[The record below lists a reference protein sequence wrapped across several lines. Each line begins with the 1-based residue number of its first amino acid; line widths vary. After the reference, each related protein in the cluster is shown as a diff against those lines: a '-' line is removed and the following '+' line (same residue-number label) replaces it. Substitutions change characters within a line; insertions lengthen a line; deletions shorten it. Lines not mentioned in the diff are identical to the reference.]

1 MNSHHAQHRSSTG
14 FLTRHARRAA
24 SAAAAL
30 ATVCLAA
37 LAALPWASGE
47 ECFVNPEPL
56 IMVKGQSTLLCH
68 PGMRRVAIGEVEVA
82 DVAVVSSRE
91 VLVYAKNPGDTD
103 LYIWDNLG
111 VHRRTVTV
119 TTRKPADV
127 AQVTLAK
134 LLGDEYRVTPVT
146 DTVLVVEGTAEDQAE
161 LDRLAELM
169 GAVDDNVKVVNLVGL
184 PPAPAPAGPPV
195 EQIAAALGP
204 GFKAWLVGDRVVAV
218 EGAPATPEEAQRART
233 LLDAF
238 EDQAKIVDLIR
249 EPAPEV
255 PSLDKEREL
264 LASALGDNVSVR
276 VIGGAALL
284 VEGTLPA
291 DADAQRVARVIETL
305 ELRSAVLN
313 ETQVAAPD
321 EEQILVRAK
330 VVEVRQED
338 LERIGVNWGHLGG
351 EEGGV
356 FRFVDQPFLFGEFP
370 GEDFTWA
377 ALAAQLD
384 LLAQKNRANILAQP
398 NILVN
403 DGEEASIL
411 VGGEVPIPVPQV
423 GAGAG
428 AVITIEYKEFGVQL
442 MVQPTIVDI
451 EQGRR
456 KINLKLTPEVSSI
469 DAASSITISG
479 ISVPGFRT
487 RRTETIVNVDPG
499 ATLVIGG
506 LIQRDVS
513 EIRRKIP
520 LLGDIPIIGQLFRSK
535 QFVEGK
541 TDLMIMVT
549 PEIRVPE

>member
-1 MNSHHAQHRSSTG
+1 
-14 FLTRHARRAA
+14 
-24 SAAAAL
+24 
-30 ATVCLAA
+30 
-37 LAALPWASGE
+37 
-47 ECFVNPEPL
+47 
-56 IMVKGQSTLLCH
+56 MVKGQSTLLCH
-68 PGMRRVAIGEVEVA
+68 PGMHRVAIGEVEVA

-91 VLVYAKNPGDTD
+91 LIVYAKNPGDTD
-103 LYIWDNLG
+103 LYIWDDRG

-127 AQVTLAK
+127 AQVMLAK
-134 LLGDEYRVTPVT
+134 LLGDEYRVTMLT

-161 LDRLAELM
+161 LDRLDDLM
-169 GAVDDNVKVVNLVGL
+169 GAVDDNVTVVNLVGL
-184 PPAPAPAGPPV
+184 GPAPPPPGPPV

-204 GFKAWLVGDRVVAV
+204 DFKVWLVGDQVVAV
-218 EGAPATPEEAQRART
+218 EGAPATPEEVQRARA

-238 EDQAKIVDLIR
+238 AGQAKIVDLIR
-249 EPAPEV
+249 EPAPAV
-255 PSLDKEREL
+255 ASLEEEREL
-264 LASALGDNVSVR
+264 LASALGEDVSVR

-284 VEGTLPA
+284 VEGMLPTEA
-291 DADAQRVARVIETL
+291 AAQRVAHVIETL
-305 ELRSAVLN
+305 GLRSAVLN
-313 ETQVAAPD
+313 ETEAAAPD
-321 EEQILVRAK
+321 EEQVLVRAK

-338 LERIGVNWGHLGG
+338 LEKLGVNWGHLAG
-351 EEGGV
+351 EEGGF

-370 GEDFTWA
+370 GEGFEWA
-377 ALAAQLD
+377 PLAAQLN
-384 LLAQKNRANILAQP
+384 LLAEKNRANILAQP

-403 DGEEASIL
+403 NGEEAKIL

-442 MVQPTIVDI
+442 TVQPTIVDI

-487 RRTETIVNVDPG
+487 RRTETIVNIDPG

-549 PEIRVPE
+549 PEILEQE

>member
-14 FLTRHARRAA
+14 SLTKHARRAA

-30 ATVCLAA
+30 AAVCLVASA
-37 LAALPWASGE
+37 TLPWASGE

-56 IMVKGQSTLLCH
+56 IMVKGQTTLLCH

-91 VLVYAKNPGDTD
+91 LIVYARNPGDTD

-127 AQVTLAK
+127 AQVALAK

-146 DTVLVVEGTAEDQAE
+146 DTVLVVEGTAQDQAE
-161 LDRLAELM
+161 LDRIAELM
-169 GAVDDNVKVVNLVGL
+169 GAVDDGVKVVNLVSL
-184 PPAPAPAGPPV
+184 RPAPAPKPPV

-204 GFKAWLVGDRVVAV
+204 GFKVGVVGDRAVVV
-218 EGAPATPEEAQRART
+218 EGTPATPEEAQRAKA
-233 LLDAF
+233 LLAVF
-238 EDQAKIVDLIR
+238 EGQAQIVDLIR

-276 VIGGAALL
+276 AIGGTALL

-291 DADAQRVARVIETL
+291 DADAQRVAHVIETL

-351 EEGGV
+351 EEGG
-356 FRFVDQPFLFGEFP
+356 FFQFVDQPFLFGEFP

-487 RRTETIVNVDPG
+487 RRTETIVNIDPG

-506 LIQRDVS
+506 LIQRDVA

>member
-1 MNSHHAQHRSSTG
+1 MNRHHEQHSSTM
-14 FLTRHARRAA
+14 RSPANHARKAL

-30 ATVCLAA
+30 AAFCLAA
-37 LAALPWASGE
+37 LAALPQASCE

-68 PGMRRVAIGEVEVA
+68 PGMHRVAIGEVEVA

-91 VLVYAKNPGDTD
+91 VLVYAKSPGDTD

-111 VHRRTVTV
+111 VHRRTITV
-119 TTRKPADV
+119 TTRQPADV

-134 LLGDEYRVTPVT
+134 LLGDQYRVTQVT
-146 DTVLVVEGTAEDQAE
+146 DTVLVVEGTAQDQGE
-161 LDRLAELM
+161 LDRLTELM

-184 PPAPAPAGPPV
+184 GPAPAPKPPV
-195 EQIAAALGP
+195 EQIADALGP
-204 GFKAWLVGDRVVAV
+204 DFKVWVVGDQVVAV
-218 EGAPATPEEAQRART
+218 EGAPATPEEVQRARA

-238 EDQAKIVDLIR
+238 EGQAKIVDLIR
-249 EPAPEV
+249 EPSPAL
-255 PSLDKEREL
+255 PSLEQERTL
-264 LASALGDNVSVR
+264 LADALGEDVSVR
-276 VIGGAALL
+276 VIGGSALL
-284 VEGTLPA
+284 VEGLVSTDTA
-291 DADAQRVARVIETL
+291 AQRVAQVIETL
-305 ELRSAVLN
+305 GLRSPVLN
-313 ETQVAAPD
+313 ETQAAAPD
-321 EEQILVRAK
+321 EQQILVRAK

-338 LERIGVNWGHLGG
+338 LENLGVNWGHNAAEPGAFPL
-351 EEGGV
+351 
-356 FRFVDQPFLFGEFP
+356 FIDQPFIFGEFP
-370 GEDFTWA
+370 GEGFEEA
-377 ALAAQLD
+377 PIAAQLN
-384 LLAQKNRANILAQP
+384 LLAEKNRANILAQP

-403 DGEEASIL
+403 DGEEAHIL
-411 VGGEVPIPVPQV
+411 VGGEVPIPVPQF

-442 MVQPTIVDI
+442 TVQPTIVGA
-451 EQGRR
+451 ERGHP

-469 DAASSITISG
+469 DTASSITVSG

-487 RRTETIVNVDPG
+487 RRTETTVNVDPG

-520 LLGDIPIIGQLFRSK
+520 FLGDIPIIGQLFRSK

-549 PEIRVPE
+549 PEIREPD

>member
-1 MNSHHAQHRSSTG
+1 MRSLCTHG
-14 FLTRHARRAA
+14 WRAPGGG
-24 SAAAAL
+24 AAFVA
-30 ATVCLAA
+30 VCLAA
-37 LAALPWASGE
+37 SAALPWATGE
-47 ECFVNPEPL
+47 ECYVSPEPL
-56 IMVKGQSTLLCH
+56 IRVKGQSTLLCH

-103 LYIWDNLG
+103 LYIWDDLG

-146 DTVLVVEGTAEDQAE
+146 DTVLVVEGTAQDQTE
-161 LDRLAELM
+161 LDRLGELM
-169 GAVDDNVKVVNLVGL
+169 GAVDDNVTVVNLVGL
-184 PPAPAPAGPPV
+184 PPAPAPPGPPV

-204 GFKAWLVGDRVVAV
+204 EYKVWVVGDQVVAV
-218 EGAPATPEEAQRART
+218 EGAPATPEEAQRARA

-238 EDQAKIVDLIR
+238 EGQVKMVDLIR
-249 EPAPEV
+249 EPTPAL
-255 PSLDKEREL
+255 PSLEQEREL
-264 LASALGDNVSVR
+264 LASALGEDVSVR
-276 VIGGAALL
+276 VIGGSALL
-284 VEGTLPA
+284 VEGLLPT
-291 DADAQRVARVIETL
+291 DAAAERVAHVIETL
-305 ELRSAVLN
+305 GLRSAVLD
-313 ETQVAAPD
+313 ETQAAAPD
-321 EEQILVRAK
+321 EEQVLVRAK

-338 LERIGVNWGHLGG
+338 LEKLGVNWGHRGG
-351 EEGGV
+351 EEGG
-356 FRFVDQPFLFGEFP
+356 FPTFIDQPFLFGEFP
-370 GEDFTWA
+370 GEGFEEA
-377 ALAAQLD
+377 PLAVQLD
-384 LLAQKNRANILAQP
+384 LLAQKNHANILAQP

-403 DGEEASIL
+403 NGEEANIL

-428 AVITIEYKEFGVQL
+428 AVITIEYKDFGVQL
-442 MVQPTIVDI
+442 TVQPTIVDTGGG
-451 EQGRR
+451 QR
-456 KINLKLTPEVSSI
+456 KINLKLSPEVSSI
-469 DAASSITISG
+469 DAASSISVSG

-487 RRTETIVNVDPG
+487 RRTETVVNVDSG
-499 ATLVIGG
+499 STLVIGG

-520 LLGDIPIIGQLFRSK
+520 FLGDIPIIGQLFRSK

-549 PEIRVPE
+549 PEIVEPE

>member
-1 MNSHHAQHRSSTG
+1 MNRHHTRPCRPMRS
-14 FLTRHARRAA
+14 LAKHARRAA
-24 SAAAAL
+24 GAAAAL
-30 ATVCLAA
+30 TAVCLAA
-37 LAALPWASGE
+37 FAALPWATGE

-56 IMVKGQSTLLCH
+56 IMAKGQSTLLCH

-91 VLVYAKNPGDTD
+91 VIVYAKDPGDTD
-103 LYIWDNLG
+103 LYIWDDLG

-146 DTVLVVEGTAEDQAE
+146 DSVLVVEGTAQDQAE
-161 LDRLAELM
+161 LDRLGELM
-169 GAVDDNVKVVNLVGL
+169 GAVDDDVKVVNLVGL
-184 PPAPAPAGPPV
+184 RPAAVSAPPV
-195 EQIAAALGP
+195 EQIAAVLGP
-204 GFKAWLVGDRVVAV
+204 DFKVWVVGDEAVAV
-218 EGAPATPEEAQRART
+218 EGAPATPEEAQRARA

-238 EDQAKIVDLIR
+238 EGQAKVVDLIR
-249 EPAPEV
+249 EPTPAL
-255 PSLDKEREL
+255 PSLEQEREL
-264 LASALGDNVSVR
+264 LASALGEDVSVR
-276 VIGGAALL
+276 AIGGSALL
-284 VEGTLPA
+284 VEGLLPT
-291 DADAQRVARVIETL
+291 DAAAQRVAHVIETL
-305 ELRSAVLN
+305 GLRSAVLN
-313 ETQVAAPD
+313 ETQAAPPD
-321 EEQILVRAK
+321 QEQILVRAK

-338 LERIGVNWGHLGG
+338 LEKLGVNWGNLGG
-351 EEGGV
+351 EQAGS
-356 FRFVDQPFLFGEFP
+356 FTFIDQPFLFGEFP
-370 GEDFTWA
+370 GEGFDRA
-377 ALAAQLD
+377 PLAAQLN
-384 LLAQKNRANILAQP
+384 LLAEKNRANILAQP

-403 DGEEASIL
+403 DGEEAHIL

-442 MVQPTIVDI
+442 TVQPTIVDS
-451 EQGRR
+451 ERGHR

-469 DAASSITISG
+469 DAASSITVSG

-499 ATLVIGG
+499 STLVIGG

-549 PEIRVPE
+549 PEILEPE